1 MKKITLDL
9 RADVHQRLRLLS
21 VVLDRSIS
29 SIASEAIEKALLEH
43 AASIPVIN
51 TDIAASKSKA

>member
-29 SIASEAIEKALLEH
+29 SIASEAIEKALLENE
-43 AASIPVIN
+43 ASIPVIK
-51 TDIAASKSKA
+51 TDVAATKSKI

>member
-29 SIASEAIEKALLEH
+29 SIASEAIEKALLENE
-43 AASIPVIN
+43 ASIPVIN
-51 TDIAASKSKA
+51 ANIAAAKSKV

>member
-29 SIASEAIEKALLEH
+29 SIASEAIEKALLEN

-51 TDIAASKSKA
+51 TDIAASNSKA

>member
-29 SIASEAIEKALLEH
+29 SIASEAIEKALLEN
-43 AASIPVIN
+43 AAFIPVIN

>member
-29 SIASEAIEKALLEH
+29 SIASEAIEKALLEN